1 MALTP
6 AEIIEAIID
15 ELVMGELGEG
25 IEAFQIDRVGPG
37 TLMLDYGDE
46 GRFRLVVTETNG

>member
-1 MALTP
+1 MAPTP
-6 AEIIEAIID
+6 ADIIEAIID
-15 ELVMGELGEG
+15 ELVMWELGEG

-46 GRFRLVVTETNG
+46 GRFRLDVTETNG